1 LIIDG
6 GFAGIAAARGLKV
19 EIVKTGSRSQLAML
33 SPLLG
38 LAAHESVS

>member
-1 LIIDG
+1 LIIGG

-19 EIVKTGSRSQLAML
+19 EIVKTVSRSLSSRC

-38 LAAHESVS
+38 SAARESVN